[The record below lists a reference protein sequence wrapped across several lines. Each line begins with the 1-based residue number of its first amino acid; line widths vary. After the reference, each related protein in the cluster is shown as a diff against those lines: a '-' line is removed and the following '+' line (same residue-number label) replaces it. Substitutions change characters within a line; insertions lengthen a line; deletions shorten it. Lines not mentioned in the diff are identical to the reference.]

1 MYNLSNSSVKNTK
14 SRLKLNSPH
23 LSQRIHAIPCF
34 RRAAWCTVCSNT
46 VFTENIRY
54 NDIVKFAPT
63 LIRQSWKFQA
73 SHFFPLLPPPEI
85 FISLGT
91 SMVVANY
98 WRARND
104 VNINSS
110 IIYVLYVFFRLNAE
124 KRDENEEFKE
134 NKIR

>member
-1 MYNLSNSSVKNTK
+1 M
-14 SRLKLNSPH
+14 
-23 LSQRIHAIPCF
+23 I
-34 RRAAWCTVCSNT
+34 
-46 VFTENIRY
+46 
-54 NDIVKFAPT
+54 
-63 LIRQSWKFQA
+63 
-73 SHFFPLLPPPEI
+73 
-85 FISLGT
+85 
-91 SMVVANY
+91 VANY